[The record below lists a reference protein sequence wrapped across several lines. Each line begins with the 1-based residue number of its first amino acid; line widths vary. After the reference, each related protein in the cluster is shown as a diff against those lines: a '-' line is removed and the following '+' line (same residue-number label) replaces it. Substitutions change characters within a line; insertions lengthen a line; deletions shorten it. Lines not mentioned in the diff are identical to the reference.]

1 MTDQEQHDWFVPLAT
16 NDGVP
21 LYGFP
26 HAGAGCAH
34 LAGIARS
41 CEKAGVSL
49 WSANL
54 PGRQGRLSEPP
65 ITMFEPLVDE
75 LTRALLERIDGRPY
89 AMFGYC
95 AGALLA
101 YGVLHGMATRGAA
114 MPSRFVVAS
123 YDAPDIARRP
133 RRVAH
138 LPTEVLWAHLRDNG
152 GVPETLAAHARLR
165 QVAEPAVRADFAV
178 LGGYRH
184 RPAPPL
190 PVPITVCFGTD
201 DPHVERGALLGWRR
215 HSSESVD
222 LRAIP
227 GGHWL
232 VDDAP
237 DELANVVA
245 VALADAGAEQP
256 A

>member
-16 NDGVP
+16 DDGVP

-34 LAGIARS
+34 LAGFARS
-41 CEKAGVSL
+41 AEKVGVSL

-65 ITMFEPLVDE
+65 ITAFEPLVDE
-75 LTRALLERIDGRPY
+75 LTTALRARRGGRTY
-89 AMFGYC
+89 AVFGYC

-101 YGVLHGMATRGAA
+101 YGVLQAMARRGAV

-123 YDAPDIARRP
+123 SDAPDIARRP

-138 LPTEVLWAHLRDNG
+138 LPSEVLWAHLRDG
-152 GVPETLAAHARLR
+152 GSVPETLAAHGRLR

-184 RPAPPL
+184 RPTPPL
-190 PVPITVCFGTD
+190 PVPITVCFGTE

-215 HSSESVD
+215 HSSASVD
-222 LRAIP
+222 LRALP

-237 DELANVVA
+237 DELANVITVA
-245 VALADAGAEQP
+245 PSGAGAAWP

>member
-1 MTDQEQHDWFVPLAT
+1 MTDQDQYGWFVPLAA
-16 NDGVP
+16 NDGMP

-26 HAGAGCAH
+26 HAGAGCTQ
-34 LAGIARS
+34 LAGLARAG
-41 CEKAGVSL
+41 EKAGISL

-65 ITMFEPLVDE
+65 ITVFEPLVD
-75 LTRALLERIDGRPY
+75 ALAQALIERVDDRPY

-101 YGVLHGMATRGAA
+101 YGVLQGLALRGAA
-114 MPSRFVVAS
+114 MPSRFVVVS

-133 RRVAH
+133 RRMAH
-138 LPTEVLWAHLRDNG
+138 LPREELWARLRDDG
-152 GVPETLAAHARLR
+152 GVPESLAGDARLR

-178 LGGYRH
+178 LAGYRH

-190 PVPITVCFGTD
+190 PVPITVYFGTD
-201 DPHVERGALLGWRR
+201 DPDVERGALLGWRR

-222 LRAIP
+222 LRAVP

-237 DELANVVA
+237 DELAGA
-245 VALADAGAEQP
+245 VAAVPADASAGRP